1 MPDDRSVS
9 IAARFRV
16 ALDGLSEPA
25 GPELLP
31 ERLARV
37 CARTLGVD
45 DAGLSLGAAGEPRVP
60 LGASSETAALAE
72 RLQFTAGD
80 GPCASAQQHQ
90 QPVFAAFADLE
101 RRWPAFARLLARHT
115 PYRAVVALPIGET
128 LAGPGALDLFFTDER
143 TVPELDV
150 FEAMA
155 VGDLTSAALGDAA
168 VWAPWSPDGG
178 PAWLHGPAAR
188 ERGRVWT
195 AIGHVALARQVSGPA
210 ALDLLRSAART
221 AGCTVDDLAGDVLAG
236 RVDPAHLAQPDG
248 RPPVPTD

>member
-1 MPDDRSVS
+1 MSDDRSVS

-128 LAGPGALDLFFTDER
+128 LAGPGALDLFFTDEG